1 MKKDGID
8 ADIDAGGLD
17 DKAKEMR
24 VMWSHQLQLPASR
37 NGPSSSTLSSF
48 SSQFVVNH
56 WWKFLRCW
64 PPFATAHRDRMM
76 TMRSPANPAKVVDD

>member
-24 VMWSHQLQLPASR
+24 VM
-37 NGPSSSTLSSF
+37 
-48 SSQFVVNH
+48 
-56 WWKFLRCW
+56 
-64 PPFATAHRDRMM
+64 
-76 TMRSPANPAKVVDD
+76 